1 MDKWD
6 RLAGALRK
14 ALPGLEVLKNEP
26 MARYTTF
33 RIGGPAALF
42 VRPRDPA
49 EAAAVLRCL
58 GAEGVRPFFLGNG
71 SNLLVQDEGYD
82 GVVMALKA
90 GDGEGDFGSC
100 TLSGTEVTAGAG
112 ILLSRLSRLAADAG
126 LTGLEFAAGIPGTL
140 GGAVTMNAGAYGG
153 EMAGVLT
160 SVTYLDEGG
169 EEHTLPA
176 AECALSYR
184 HSLFSDHPRWLI
196 TGAKLSLE
204 VGEREAIEAH
214 MADLAARRREKQ
226 PLDLPSAGSTF
237 KRPAPVDGTPVY
249 AAALIDQCGCKG
261 LQVGGA
267 KVSEKHAGFVVNAGG
282 ATCKDVLELM
292 EEVKKR
298 VLEATGIL
306 LEPEVKVLK

>member
-1 MDKWD
+1 MEKSLLYEAVKW
-6 RLAGALRK
+6 AF
-14 ALPGLEVLKNEP
+14 PGLDVRLWEP
-26 MARYTTF
+26 MTRHTTF
-33 RIGGPAALF
+33 RIGGRAEVF
-42 VRPRDPA
+42 VRPASP
-49 EAAAVLRCL
+49 EETAAVCAFFR
-58 GAEGVRPFFLGNG
+58 EKGVKPFLMGRG
-71 SNLLVQDEGYD
+71 SNLLFADEDLPGA
-82 GVVMALKA
+82 VIQLA
-90 GDGEGDFGSC
+90 EN
-100 TLSGTEVTAGAG
+100 LSGVERTGERTLYALAGTT
-112 ILLSRLSRLAADAG
+112 LAG
-126 LTGLEFAAGIPGTL
+126 LAQTARQAGLAGMEFAGGIPGAM
-140 GGAVTMNAGAYGG
+140 GGGVTMNAGAYGG